1 MAVSQPCPAKV
12 NLFLEVTGKK
22 RDGGHTLAALFAK
35 ISLFDVVGVEE
46 SKEGFQFE
54 IIDEVGQG
62 LESGEDNFVVKAAR
76 AFAAEFDAKLDVKL
90 TLTKRI
96 PMGAGLGGGSSD
108 AAGTLAALSRYYHLK
123 PDRFLLAKLKKIG
136 ARLGADVPFFLRPEP
151 MVDGRGVGEKL
162 TPLNAPKALPWMVLV
177 FPGRGVSTPAAFG
190 RLALPPSE
198 SVLTTLSHLDKL
210 KKKIE
215 KGKPIS
221 EWKAHLFN
229 RLEEAV
235 LDRHPEVRQAKNILG
250 RAGLEGVL
258 MSGSGAS
265 VFGFAS
271 SHPEGERVVKRLR
284 GYPWKVFLTSCL
296 G

>member
-22 RDGGHTLAALFAK
+22 RDGYHTLAALFVK
-35 ISLFDVVGVEE
+35 ISLFDVVSVEE
-46 SKEGFQFE
+46 SKTGFQFE
-54 IIDEVGQG
+54 IVDEIGQG
-62 LESGEDNFVVKAAR
+62 LESREDNLVVKAAQ
-76 AFAAEFDAKLDVKL
+76 AFAEAFDAKLDVKL

-108 AAGTLAALSRYYHLK
+108 AAGTLMALSRHYHLK
-123 PDRFLLAKLKKIG
+123 PDRFLLAKLKKLG
-136 ARLGADVPFFLRPEP
+136 ARLGADVPFFLRCEP
-151 MVDGRGVGEKL
+151 MADGRGIGEKL
-162 TPLNAPKALPWMVLV
+162 MPLTAAKALPWMVLA
-177 FPGRGVSTPAAFG
+177 FPGREVSTFAAYE
-190 RLALPPSE
+190 RLCLPSSE
-198 SVLTTLSHLDKL
+198 NVLTRLSHLDKL

-215 KGKPIS
+215 KGRPIS

-235 LDRHPEVRQAKNILG
+235 LDRHPEVRQAKEILS

-265 VFGFAS
+265 VFGFAA

-284 GYPWKVFLTSCL
+284 GYPWKVFLASCL